1 MDHWE
6 KFNET
11 TLPKKEK
18 FYSNLSMKDIT
29 EADDKHGKTICK
41 DFEIKNLSQNHDLY
55 VKSDL
60 LLLADVFK
68 HFRNMC
74 IKIHEL
80 DSAKFLSAPGLA

>member
-18 FYSNLSMKDIT
+18 FYSNLSMEDIT
-29 EADDKHGKTICK
+29 EADYKHGKTICK
-41 DFEIKNLSQNHDLY
+41 DFEIKNLGQNHDLY

-80 DSAKFLSAPGLA
+80 DSAKFFSAPGLA